1 MKRQMDMAISEHQP
15 QSVPSPD
22 PALFLSV
29 WDELVRDADL
39 AAALDRVHRDFHLID
54 QSTFFWYD
62 MTSPARR
69 SPANPIEELAELV
82 VRTVRPQKLAGVEYW
97 SNTLGEGENM
107 PIHQDKDE
115 KLFWTKKQ
123 LAHPAISTVYY
134 PGVTDFAGGELTVNR
149 ENILRP
155 RANQLVAF
163 RGSLPHGVN
172 KVASGER
179 RSIALNLWSRTP
191 TTYLAFL
198 A

>member
-1 MKRQMDMAISEHQP
+1 MH
-15 QSVPSPD
+15 V
-22 PALFLSV
+22 LFLIAGMVIGLSV
-29 WDELVRDADL
+29 AWL
-39 AAALDRVHRDFHLID
+39 ATR
-54 QSTFFWYD
+54 S
-62 MTSPARR
+62 SARR

-82 VRTVRPQKLAGVEYW
+82 VQTVRPQKLAGVEYW
-97 SNTLGEGENM
+97 SNTLAEGENM

>member
-1 MKRQMDMAISEHQP
+1 MAISDHQT
-15 QSVPSPD
+15 QIGASPD
-22 PALFLSV
+22 ATLFLSV
-29 WDELVRDADL
+29 WDELVRDTAL
-39 AAALDRVHRDFHLID
+39 AAALERVHRDFHLID
-54 QSTFFWYD
+54 RSTFFWYD
-62 MTSPARR
+62 MPTPGQS

-82 VRTVRPQKLAGVEYW
+82 VRTVRPLKLAGVEYW
-97 SNTLGEGENM
+97 SNTLSQGENM

-134 PGVTDFAGGELTVNR
+134 PGVTDFAGGELIVNR
-149 ENILRP
+149 ENIIRP

-191 TTYLAFL
+191 TTYLAVL